1 MSTIVVVKKSLLPL
15 QCTTMMVH
23 TNTSSTLQAMITVKQ
38 LSFGYT
44 RRRNIFDS
52 LSLELPKGSIVGLLG
67 RNGEGKTTLLK
78 LLYGQ
83 LLRRQGELKVL
94 DADPKHRAV
103 SFLQQVYLLP
113 EEFQVPPISIR
124 SFFDISA
131 PFYPNYD
138 EAVAKELI
146 DTFGLQWDM
155 NLKKISQGQKKKALI
170 AFALSLRVPLLLLDE
185 PTNGLDIPSKGEFRR
200 TVARYTTEEQTIIIS
215 THQVRDLEQLIDR
228 ILIMERGSIFCNA
241 TVADIT
247 ERLSFRLITPEL
259 ADKALYS
266 EPSAVGTVGILPS
279 DGSEE
284 SESNYSMEL
293 FFNAVISERDR
304 ILQALSEKH

>member
-1 MSTIVVVKKSLLPL
+1 
-15 QCTTMMVH
+15 
-23 TNTSSTLQAMITVKQ
+23 MITVKQ

-94 DADPKHRAV
+94 DSDPKHRAV

-113 EEFQVPPISIR
+113 EEFRVPPISIR

-146 DTFGLQWDM
+146 DIFGLQWDM

-200 TVARYTTEEQTIIIS
+200 AVARYTSDEQTILIS

-228 ILIMERGSIFCNA
+228 VLIMERGSIFCNA

-304 ILQALSEKH
+304 ILQALSQGH

>member
-1 MSTIVVVKKSLLPL
+1 
-15 QCTTMMVH
+15 
-23 TNTSSTLQAMITVKQ
+23 MITVKQ

-67 RNGEGKTTLLK
+67 RNGEGKTTLFK

>member
-1 MSTIVVVKKSLLPL
+1 
-15 QCTTMMVH
+15 
-23 TNTSSTLQAMITVKQ
+23 MITVKQ

-200 TVARYTTEEQTIIIS
+200 TVARYTSDEQTILIS

>member
-1 MSTIVVVKKSLLPL
+1 
-15 QCTTMMVH
+15 
-23 TNTSSTLQAMITVKQ
+23 MITVKQ

-83 LLRRQGELKVL
+83 LQRRQGELKVL
-94 DADPKHRAV
+94 DSDPKHRAV

-113 EEFQVPPISIR
+113 EEFRVPPISIR

-146 DTFGLQWDM
+146 DIFGLQWDM

-200 TVARYTTEEQTIIIS
+200 AVARYTSDEQTILIS

-228 ILIMERGSIFCNA
+228 VLIMERGSIFCNA

-259 ADKALYS
+259 ANKALYS

>member
-1 MSTIVVVKKSLLPL
+1 
-15 QCTTMMVH
+15 
-23 TNTSSTLQAMITVKQ
+23 MITVKQ

-94 DADPKHRAV
+94 DLDPKHRAV

-146 DTFGLQWDM
+146 HTFGLQWDM

>member
-1 MSTIVVVKKSLLPL
+1 
-15 QCTTMMVH
+15 
-23 TNTSSTLQAMITVKQ
+23 MITVKQ

-52 LSLELPKGSIVGLLG
+52 LSLELPKGCIVGLLG

-200 TVARYTTEEQTIIIS
+200 TVARYTTDEQTIIIS

>member
-1 MSTIVVVKKSLLPL
+1 MLPL
-15 QCTTMMVH
+15 QCTTIMVH
-23 TNTSSTLQAMITVKQ
+23 VNTSSTLQAMITVKQ

-94 DADPKHRAV
+94 DLDPKHRAV

-279 DGSEE
+279 DGSDEA
-284 SESNYSMEL
+284 ESNYSMEL

>member
-1 MSTIVVVKKSLLPL
+1 
-15 QCTTMMVH
+15 MVH

-67 RNGEGKTTLLK
+67 RKGEGKTTLLK

-94 DADPKHRAV
+94 DSDPKHRAV

-113 EEFQVPPISIR
+113 EEFRVPPISIR

-146 DTFGLQWDM
+146 DIFGLQWDM

-200 TVARYTTEEQTIIIS
+200 TVARYTSDEQTILIS

-228 ILIMERGSIFCNA
+228 VLIMERGSIFCNA

-259 ADKALYS
+259 ANKALYS

>member
-1 MSTIVVVKKSLLPL
+1 MLPL
-15 QCTTMMVH
+15 QCTTIMVH
-23 TNTSSTLQAMITVKQ
+23 INTSSTLQAMITVKQ

-94 DADPKHRAV
+94 DLDPKHRAV

-279 DGSEE
+279 DGSDEA
-284 SESNYSMEL
+284 ESNYSMEL

>member
-1 MSTIVVVKKSLLPL
+1 
-15 QCTTMMVH
+15 
-23 TNTSSTLQAMITVKQ
+23 MITVKQ

-94 DADPKHRAV
+94 DLDPKHRAV

-215 THQVRDLEQLIDR
+215 THQLRDLEQLIDR

-247 ERLSFRLITPEL
+247 ERLSFRLLTPEL
-259 ADKALYS
+259 VDKALYS

>member
-1 MSTIVVVKKSLLPL
+1 
-15 QCTTMMVH
+15 
-23 TNTSSTLQAMITVKQ
+23 MITVKQ

-146 DTFGLQWDM
+146 DTFVLKWDM

>member
-1 MSTIVVVKKSLLPL
+1 
-15 QCTTMMVH
+15 
-23 TNTSSTLQAMITVKQ
+23 MITVKQ

-94 DADPKHRAV
+94 DLDPKHRAV

-200 TVARYTTEEQTIIIS
+200 AVARYTSDEQTILIS

-228 ILIMERGSIFCNA
+228 VLIMERGSIFCNA

-259 ADKALYS
+259 ANKALYS
-266 EPSAVGTVGILPS
+266 EPSAVGTVGILPN
-279 DGSEE
+279 DGNEE

-304 ILQALSEKH
+304 ILQALSQGH

>member
-1 MSTIVVVKKSLLPL
+1 MVVVKKSLLPL
-15 QCTTMMVH
+15 QCTTTMVH
-23 TNTSSTLQAMITVKQ
+23 INTSSTLQAMITVKQ

-94 DADPKHRAV
+94 DLDPKHRAV

-200 TVARYTTEEQTIIIS
+200 TVARYTTDEQTIIIS

>member
-1 MSTIVVVKKSLLPL
+1 
-15 QCTTMMVH
+15 
-23 TNTSSTLQAMITVKQ
+23 MITVKQ

-83 LLRRQGELKVL
+83 LLHRQGELKVL
-94 DADPKHRAV
+94 DSDPKHRAV

-113 EEFQVPPISIR
+113 EEFRVPPISIR

-146 DTFGLQWDM
+146 DIFGLQWDM

-200 TVARYTTEEQTIIIS
+200 AVARYTSDEQTILIS

-228 ILIMERGSIFCNA
+228 VLIMERGSIFCTA

>member
-1 MSTIVVVKKSLLPL
+1 
-15 QCTTMMVH
+15 
-23 TNTSSTLQAMITVKQ
+23 MITVKQ

-94 DADPKHRAV
+94 DSDPKHRAV

-113 EEFQVPPISIR
+113 EEFRVPPISIR

-146 DTFGLQWDM
+146 DIFGLQWDM

-200 TVARYTTEEQTIIIS
+200 AVARYTSDEQTILIS

-228 ILIMERGSIFCNA
+228 VLIMERGSIFCNA
-241 TVADIT
+241 IVADIT

-259 ADKALYS
+259 ANKALYS
-266 EPSAVGTVGILPS
+266 EPSAVGTVGILPN
-279 DGSEE
+279 DGNEDG
-284 SESNYSMEL
+284 ESNYSMEL

-304 ILQALSEKH
+304 ILQALSQGH

>member
-1 MSTIVVVKKSLLPL
+1 
-15 QCTTMMVH
+15 
-23 TNTSSTLQAMITVKQ
+23 MITVKQ

-94 DADPKHRAV
+94 DSDPKHRAV

-113 EEFQVPPISIR
+113 EEFRVPPISIR

-200 TVARYTTEEQTIIIS
+200 AVARYTSDEQTILIS

-228 ILIMERGSIFCNA
+228 VLIMERGSIFCNA

-259 ADKALYS
+259 ANKALYS

>member
-1 MSTIVVVKKSLLPL
+1 
-15 QCTTMMVH
+15 MMVH

-94 DADPKHRAV
+94 DLDPKHRAV

>member
-1 MSTIVVVKKSLLPL
+1 
-15 QCTTMMVH
+15 
-23 TNTSSTLQAMITVKQ
+23 MITVKQ

-103 SFLQQVYLLP
+103 SFLRQVYLLP
-113 EEFQVPPISIR
+113 GEFQVPPISIR

>member
-1 MSTIVVVKKSLLPL
+1 
-15 QCTTMMVH
+15 
-23 TNTSSTLQAMITVKQ
+23 MITVKQ

-94 DADPKHRAV
+94 DSDPKHRAV

-113 EEFQVPPISIR
+113 EEFRVPPISIR

-138 EAVAKELI
+138 ETVAKELI
-146 DTFGLQWDM
+146 DIFGLQWDM

-200 TVARYTTEEQTIIIS
+200 TVARYTTDEQTIIIS

-259 ADKALYS
+259 ANKALYS

>member
-1 MSTIVVVKKSLLPL
+1 
-15 QCTTMMVH
+15 
-23 TNTSSTLQAMITVKQ
+23 MITVKQ

-200 TVARYTTEEQTIIIS
+200 TVARYTTDEQTIIIS

-228 ILIMERGSIFCNA
+228 VLIMERGSIFCNA

-247 ERLSFRLITPEL
+247 ERLSFRLLPSEL
-259 ADKALYS
+259 VDKALYS

>member
-1 MSTIVVVKKSLLPL
+1 
-15 QCTTMMVH
+15 
-23 TNTSSTLQAMITVKQ
+23 MITVKQ

-259 ADKALYS
+259 ADKVLYS

>member
-1 MSTIVVVKKSLLPL
+1 MVVVKKSLLPL
-15 QCTTMMVH
+15 QCTTIMVH
-23 TNTSSTLQAMITVKQ
+23 INTSSTLQAMITVKQ

-94 DADPKHRAV
+94 DLDPKHRAV

-279 DGSEE
+279 DGSDEA
-284 SESNYSMEL
+284 ESNYSMEL

>member
-1 MSTIVVVKKSLLPL
+1 
-15 QCTTMMVH
+15 
-23 TNTSSTLQAMITVKQ
+23 MITVKQ

-94 DADPKHRAV
+94 EADPKHRAV

-113 EEFQVPPISIR
+113 EEFRVPR

-146 DTFGLQWDM
+146 DIFGLQWDM

-200 TVARYTTEEQTIIIS
+200 AVARYTSDEQTILIS

-228 ILIMERGSIFCNA
+228 VLIMERGSIFCNA

-259 ADKALYS
+259 ANKALYS
-266 EPSAVGTVGILPS
+266 EPSAVGTVGILPN
-279 DGSEE
+279 DGNEDG
-284 SESNYSMEL
+284 ESNYSMEL

-304 ILQALSEKH
+304 ILQALSQGH

>member
-1 MSTIVVVKKSLLPL
+1 
-15 QCTTMMVH
+15 
-23 TNTSSTLQAMITVKQ
+23 MITVKQ

-94 DADPKHRAV
+94 DLDPKHRAV

-228 ILIMERGSIFCNA
+228 VLIMERGTIFCNA

>member
-1 MSTIVVVKKSLLPL
+1 
-15 QCTTMMVH
+15 MVH

-200 TVARYTTEEQTIIIS
+200 TVARYTTDEQTIIIS

-228 ILIMERGSIFCNA
+228 VLIMERGSIFCNA

-247 ERLSFRLITPEL
+247 ERLSFRLLPSEL
-259 ADKALYS
+259 VDKALYS

>member
-1 MSTIVVVKKSLLPL
+1 
-15 QCTTMMVH
+15 
-23 TNTSSTLQAMITVKQ
+23 MITVKQ

-94 DADPKHRAV
+94 DSDPKHRAV

-113 EEFQVPPISIR
+113 EEFRVPPISIR

-200 TVARYTTEEQTIIIS
+200 AVARYTSDEQTILIS

>member
-1 MSTIVVVKKSLLPL
+1 
-15 QCTTMMVH
+15 
-23 TNTSSTLQAMITVKQ
+23 MITVKQ

-94 DADPKHRAV
+94 DSDPKHRAV

-113 EEFQVPPISIR
+113 EEFRVPPISIR

-146 DTFGLQWDM
+146 DIFGLQWDM

-170 AFALSLRVPLLLLDE
+170 DE

-200 TVARYTTEEQTIIIS
+200 AVARYTSDEQTILIS

-228 ILIMERGSIFCNA
+228 VLIMERGSIFCNA

-259 ADKALYS
+259 ANKALYS
-266 EPSAVGTVGILPS
+266 EPSAVGTVGILPN
-279 DGSEE
+279 DGNEE

>member
-1 MSTIVVVKKSLLPL
+1 
-15 QCTTMMVH
+15 
-23 TNTSSTLQAMITVKQ
+23 MITVKQ

-94 DADPKHRAV
+94 DSDPKHRAV

-113 EEFQVPPISIR
+113 EEFRVPPISIR

-146 DTFGLQWDM
+146 DIFGLQWDM

-200 TVARYTTEEQTIIIS
+200 TVARYTTEEQTILIS

-228 ILIMERGSIFCNA
+228 VLIMERGSIFCNA

-259 ADKALYS
+259 ANKALYS
-266 EPSAVGTVGILPS
+266 EPSAVGTVGILPN
-279 DGSEE
+279 DGNEE

>member
-1 MSTIVVVKKSLLPL
+1 
-15 QCTTMMVH
+15 MMVH

-94 DADPKHRAV
+94 DLDPKHRAV

-200 TVARYTTEEQTIIIS
+200 TVARYTTDEQTIIIS

-228 ILIMERGSIFCNA
+228 VLIMERGTIFCNA

-247 ERLSFRLITPEL
+247 ERLSFRLLTPEL
-259 ADKALYS
+259 VDKALYS

-279 DGSEE
+279 DGSDEA
-284 SESNYSMEL
+284 ESNYSMEL

>member
-1 MSTIVVVKKSLLPL
+1 
-15 QCTTMMVH
+15 MVH
-23 TNTSSTLQAMITVKQ
+23 INTSSTLQAMITVKQ

-94 DADPKHRAV
+94 DLDPKHRAV

-228 ILIMERGSIFCNA
+228 VLIMERGTIFCNA

>member
-1 MSTIVVVKKSLLPL
+1 
-15 QCTTMMVH
+15 
-23 TNTSSTLQAMITVKQ
+23 MITVKQ

-52 LSLELPKGSIVGLLG
+52 LSLGLPKGSIVGLLG

-94 DADPKHRAV
+94 DSDPKHRAV

-113 EEFQVPPISIR
+113 EEFRVPPISIR

-146 DTFGLQWDM
+146 DIFGLQWDM

-200 TVARYTTEEQTIIIS
+200 AVARYTSDEQTILIS

-228 ILIMERGSIFCNA
+228 VLIMERGSIFCNA

-259 ADKALYS
+259 ANKALYS
-266 EPSAVGTVGILPS
+266 EPSAVGTVGILPN
-279 DGSEE
+279 DGNEDG
-284 SESNYSMEL
+284 ESNYSMEL

-304 ILQALSEKH
+304 ILQALSQGH

>member
-1 MSTIVVVKKSLLPL
+1 
-15 QCTTMMVH
+15 
-23 TNTSSTLQAMITVKQ
+23 MITVKQ

-146 DTFGLQWDM
+146 DTFGLRWDM

>member
-1 MSTIVVVKKSLLPL
+1 
-15 QCTTMMVH
+15 
-23 TNTSSTLQAMITVKQ
+23 MITVKQ

-94 DADPKHRAV
+94 DLDPKHRAV

-146 DTFGLQWDM
+146 DIFGLQWDM

-185 PTNGLDIPSKGEFRR
+185 PTNGLDIPSTGEFRR
-200 TVARYTTEEQTIIIS
+200 AVARYTSDEQTILIS

-228 ILIMERGSIFCNA
+228 VLIMERGTIFCNA